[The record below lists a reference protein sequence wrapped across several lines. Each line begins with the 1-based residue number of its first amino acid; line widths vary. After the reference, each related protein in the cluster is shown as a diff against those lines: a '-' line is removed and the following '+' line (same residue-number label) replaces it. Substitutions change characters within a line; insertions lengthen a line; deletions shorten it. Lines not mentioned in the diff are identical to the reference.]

1 VSTQNPVIDSGA
13 LTKEIIRDLIADE
26 IDAWTS
32 DGTTSLSDP
41 LAGNRGTG
49 APFVLTSYPTQQTV
63 QYPHVI
69 IQTANI
75 SSVSF
80 DNRHVLHTADV
91 TCGVTIDGRTS
102 TEAFNIRDGLVG
114 FFTKNQDDVLRNGGW
129 ADGTIESVSPPSWE
143 PDPETHSEEIT
154 ASGTVY
160 TN

>member
-32 DGTTSLSDP
+32 DGTTSLTDP
-41 LAGNRGTG
+41 LEGSRGTG

-69 IQTANI
+69 VQSATIT
-75 SSVSF
+75 SESF
-80 DNRHVLHTADV
+80 DNRHDLHQAEV
-91 TCGVTIDGRTS
+91 TCAVTIEGRTS
-102 TEAFNIRDGLVG
+102 TEAFNIRDGLLG
-114 FFTKNQDDVLRNGGW
+114 FFTKNQEDVLRKGGW
-129 ADGTIESVSPPSWE
+129 TDGTIDGKSNANWES
-143 PDPETHSEEIT
+143 DPETHSEEIT